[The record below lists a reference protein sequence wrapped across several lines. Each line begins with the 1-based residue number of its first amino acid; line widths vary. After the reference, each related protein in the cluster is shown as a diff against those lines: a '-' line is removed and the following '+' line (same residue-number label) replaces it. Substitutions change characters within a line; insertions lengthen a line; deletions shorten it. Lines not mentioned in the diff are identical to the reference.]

1 MFNVLKLGSLVFH
14 LCFSFSR
21 MFWLSFIQVFIQV
34 LVSACQFLQRTQPG
48 YWYSLQG
55 TCRSFWGKNLNKI
68 KSSDL
73 WAWDVFLFIW
83 IFFNFFQ
90 QCFVLYNA
98 QVLHFWWS
106 LFLHVLKCSC
116 YCSVK
121 SQKREMVNGLA
132 STPKLPSKVIHFFS
146 SDKKRWKL
154 GEEGWDKNRKF
165 YSTQFFPRTKKF
177 LSGDTTRGK

>member
-21 MFWLSFIQVFIQV
+21 MFWLSYLIIFIQV

-55 TCRSFWGKNLNKI
+55 TCRSFWGKILIKLNLLI
-68 KSSDL
+68 YEHGMY
-73 WAWDVFLFIW
+73 FCLFGFSLIS
-83 IFFNFFQ
+83 FNNA
-90 QCFVLYNA
+90 LYFA

-106 LFLHVLKCSC
+106 LFFHVLKCSC

-165 YSTQFFPRTKKF
+165 YSAQFFPRTKKF